1 MFVKAASS
9 AHESRTA
16 PPSASRDATPMQ
28 TRAAPALGLFA
39 AAWGALGLCALLVY
53 AIARLGFIV
62 AAGLEAAWQ
71 PWHVAVAL
79 ANAVFMAWSEGYR
92 GFQLGFSPR
101 SAARVKWLRHNP
113 NLVRTV
119 LAPLFVMG
127 YFNAPPRRLVVV
139 WALTAAI
146 VVAIVIIHALA
157 QPLRAAL
164 DIGVVLGLTWGLAS
178 FLISLKRT
186 FAVAGYPTS
195 PQVAS
200 ADAASS
206 R

>member
-1 MFVKAASS
+1 MKS
-9 AHESRTA
+9 ALSARESRTA
-16 PPSASRDATPMQ
+16 PRSASRDATLMQ
-28 TRAAPALGLFA
+28 PRAATVLGLFA
-39 AAWGALGLCALLVY
+39 AAWGALGLCALLIC
-53 AIARLGFIV
+53 AIVRLGFV
-62 AAGLEAAWQ
+62 VVSGFEAAWQ

-79 ANAVFMAWSEGYR
+79 ANAAFMAWSEGYR

-127 YFNAPPRRLVVV
+127 YFNAPPRRLVAV

-146 VVAIVIIHALA
+146 VVAIVVIHALA

-178 FLISLKRT
+178 FLISLKRA
-186 FAVAGYPTS
+186 FAASGYPTS

-200 ADAASS
+200 VEAASN

>member
-1 MFVKAASS
+1 M
-9 AHESRTA
+9 
-16 PPSASRDATPMQ
+16 
-28 TRAAPALGLFA
+28 
-39 AAWGALGLCALLVY
+39 
-53 AIARLGFIV
+53 
-62 AAGLEAAWQ
+62 
-71 PWHVAVAL
+71 L
-79 ANAVFMAWSEGYR
+79 ANAAFMAWSEGYR

-127 YFNAPPRRLVVV
+127 YFNAPPRRLVAV

-146 VVAIVIIHALA
+146 VVAIVVIHALD

-186 FAVAGYPTS
+186 FAAPATRHRRKWRRPKPLRTAKRERS
-195 PQVAS
+195 PSPRPRLPRARPPS
-200 ADAASS
+200 APRRVRRS
-206 R
+206 RTARR

>member
-1 MFVKAASS
+1 MKGASS

-16 PPSASRDATPMQ
+16 PPSASRDATPMRS
-28 TRAAPALGLFA
+28 RAAPALGLFA

-53 AIARLGFIV
+53 AIARLGFVV

-127 YFNAPPRRLVVV
+127 YFNAPPRRLVAV

-146 VVAIVIIHALA
+146 VVAIVVIHALA

-195 PQVAS
+195 PQVVS
-200 ADAASS
+200 AEAASN

>member
-1 MFVKAASS
+1 MKGASS
-9 AHESRTA
+9 VRESRTA
-16 PPSASRDATPMQ
+16 PPSASRAATLMQ
-28 TRAAPALGLFA
+28 PCAAPTLGLFA
-39 AAWGALGLCALLVY
+39 AAWGALGLSALLVY
-53 AIARLGFIV
+53 AIARLGLVV

-113 NLVRTV
+113 TPVRAV

-127 YFNAPPRRLVVV
+127 YFNAPPRRLVIV

-146 VVAIVIIHALA
+146 VVAIVVIHALA

-178 FLISLKRT
+178 FLISLKRA
-186 FAVAGYPTS
+186 FAAPGYPTS

-200 ADAASS
+200 AEAASN